1 MYSLAS
7 FVLIFLFLFDIINGK
22 TNSDGLSYCDPG
34 MYCESD
40 QNNGNSRCIGC
51 PTGKSKSFNSA
62 VACHS
67 WGLDKSTCEPVSE

>member
-1 MYSLAS
+1 MLYI
-7 FVLIFLFLFDIINGK
+7 LIFLVFFNIVNGK
-22 TNSDGLSYCDPG
+22 TNSDGLTYCDPG

-40 QNNGNSRCIGC
+40 QNGKSRCLGC
-51 PTGKSKSFNSA
+51 PTGQAKSFTSV